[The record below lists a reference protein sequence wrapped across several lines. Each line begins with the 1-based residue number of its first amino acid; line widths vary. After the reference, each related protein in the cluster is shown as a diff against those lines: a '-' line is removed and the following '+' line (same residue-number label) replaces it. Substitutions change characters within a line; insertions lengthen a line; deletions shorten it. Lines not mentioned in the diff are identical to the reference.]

1 MDNVNEESRD
11 GLKPVVKQLVTL
23 SLCAFNSGEV
33 WYLLLYFG
41 QVYHCCTVFMA
52 PGTGDWTKIAI
63 VNFLQRKYFT
73 SCETVRE
80 TRILLFA

>member
-1 MDNVNEESRD
+1 MENVNEESRD

-63 VNFLQRKYFT
+63 VNFCNT
-73 SCETVRE
+73 N
-80 TRILLFA
+80 ILLLAKL

>member
-41 QVYHCCTVFMA
+41 QVYHCRTVFMA
-52 PGTGDWTKIAI
+52 PGTGD
-63 VNFLQRKYFT
+63 
-73 SCETVRE
+73 
-80 TRILLFA
+80 